1 MLTIVFKTNKLN
13 EKNVNP
19 ASAISSGEGLALS
32 LDRNKAKNIDSAEN
46 KLI

>member
-13 EKNVNP
+13 DKNVNP
-19 ASAISSGEGLALS
+19 ARVKSSRDGLSLS
-32 LDRNKAKNIDSAEN
+32 LDKNKARNIDTAEN

>member
-13 EKNVNP
+13 DKNVNP
-19 ASAISSGEGLALS
+19 ARAKSSRDGFALS
-32 LDRNKAKNIDSAEN
+32 VDKNKAKNIDSAEN